1 MVGRSCLDLA
11 PELLR
16 HPEHLATC
24 ASCRATADAV
34 ALVAARRDDAAPDLW
49 PRLRARIAA
58 SEAASHVHLRFPAIG
73 WRAAAAI
80 VTVAAVPL
88 LAPEPGRLLAV
99 FLGMV

>member
-1 MVGRSCLDLA
+1 VERTCLDAA
-11 PELLR
+11 PDLLR

-24 ASCRATADAV
+24 AACRATADAV
-34 ALVAARRDDAAPDLW
+34 ALVAASADEPAPDLW
-49 PRLRARIAA
+49 PRLRTRIAA
-58 SEAASHVHLRFPAIG
+58 TEAATHVHLRLPAIG

-80 VTVAAVPL
+80 AMVAAVPL

>member
-1 MVGRSCLDLA
+1 MDRTCLDVA
-11 PELLR
+11 PDLLR

-24 ASCRATADAV
+24 ASCRATAEAV
-34 ALVAARRDDAAPDLW
+34 ALVTASRRDPAPDLW

-58 SEAASHVHLRFPAIG
+58 SEAGHVHLRFPAIG

-80 VTVAAVPL
+80 AAVAAVPL
-88 LAPEPGRLLAV
+88 LAAEPVRLLAV